1 MTTLQAIILGIIQ
14 GLTEFIPVSS
24 SGHLFLTP
32 WLLGW
37 PAPGLAF
44 DVALHVG
51 TIVAVAAYFRREWLR
66 LAGAA
71 WQIVET
77 RDLATPER
85 RRVVFLIIATI
96 PAAIAGLLVE
106 DLAETVFRSPVI
118 TATMLV
124 AIGVTL
130 WTVDRLSSRAREM
143 DEMHWRDALLMG
155 LAQCVALVP
164 GVSRSGA
171 TITAGLALQ
180 LDRRS
185 AAAFSFLM
193 SLPITL
199 GAVVWKVPEVLRS
212 EGITAPFVVGILASG
227 VSGWLA
233 ISVLLRFVSTHSY
246 GVFAVY
252 RVLVGLFVFLLLWLR
267 G

>member
-51 TIVAVAAYFRREWLR
+51 TVVAVAAYFRREWLR

-71 WQIVET
+71 WQIVKT

-96 PAAIAGLLVE
+96 PAAIVGLLVE
-106 DLAETVFRSPVI
+106 DLAETAFRAPAI
-118 TATMLV
+118 TATMLIMV
-124 AIGVTL
+124 GVTL
-130 WTVDRLSSRAREM
+130 WTVDRLSLRARGM
-143 DEMHWRDALLMG
+143 DDMRWSDALLLG
-155 LAQCVALVP
+155 LAQCVALIP

-171 TITAGLALQ
+171 TITAGLALR
-180 LDRRS
+180 LDRRT

-199 GAVVWKVPEVLRS
+199 GAVVLKVPQVVRT
-212 EGITAPFVVGILASG
+212 EGITTPFVVGILVSG
-227 VSGWLA
+227 ISGWLA

-246 GVFAVY
+246 GIFAVY
-252 RVLVGLFVFLLLWLR
+252 RVLLGIFVFFMLWFR
-267 G
+267 A